1 MFFGVG
7 NYRRLSEMITHI
19 DVMDIDTDGKVS
31 KLHFKDSKS
40 AKDRYSNTSQ
50 IQIFSDLLRVAPK
63 GHEAHNQKSRV
74 TSQFCSSCNSLDD
87 SWMLGSLELRT
98 QKKQYPFESFEHSNF
113 FQTEEHKRHKPAGV
127 GGVGV

>member
-1 MFFGVG
+1 
-7 NYRRLSEMITHI
+7 MIRHS
-19 DVMDIDTDGKVS
+19 DVMDIETDGKVS

-87 SWMLGSLELRT
+87 SWMLGSLELR

-113 FQTEEHKRHKPAGV
+113 FQTEEHKRHFPPAGV
-127 GGVGV
+127 GGVGGVGV